1 MGPEGGRLRRAVRFA
16 SQPHGAWLILGAAMT
31 LATALILHAASG
43 ETFDID
49 EYFYFGRLV
58 EDAGTL
64 TQYHSLSLGYLLA
77 PYNGHLQLGGKLI
90 YEGLFALAGTNY
102 VVFELFNIAALCTSV
117 ALVFELTRHRVG
129 ALTALAPCVLLLF
142 LGFAAEVLLW
152 PFDLHTLVSLAAGL
166 GALLALRRGGR
177 RGDLLACGL
186 LIFSVATIELGLAI
200 LVGIAI
206 SVLLRPD
213 RLRRAWIFLL
223 PLVLYTAWWIWAS
236 RFHQSEIALSNLT
249 HLLKTYLDALAA
261 VSGALTGTSPVEP
274 GIYGTTVTGTSRA
287 LAVLAVIVIAIRL
300 WRGPVPRRFWVWLAV
315 LATYWGFLALAD
327 RAPEGSRYIF
337 AGAVGVLL
345 VGAEA
350 LHGRVSKRL
359 TAGIFIIVLIALP
372 ANVAQLLEGRDQDV
386 LHKDASVSRT
396 EFAMVEL
403 ARDRVE
409 PDYVVSSD
417 PRVAAAGGGLFIGL
431 PASAYLSGAERNGS
445 LAYSLAEL
453 RGQPEKLRRIADAAL
468 VGALGLSLQAATP
481 RAADKRGC
489 RTFTPGPSGS
499 PAHFPLPD
507 GRTFLEVHG
516 SQPAGVGLRRFASAG
531 SGVALAR
538 LRPGGWATI
547 AIPPDAAP
555 EPWQAIVG
563 GPVTAC
569 FAH

>member
-1 MGPEGGRLRRAVRFA
+1 MGAEGSRVRRLVDLIGRPR
-16 SQPHGAWLILGAAMT
+16 GAWLVLGAAMA
-31 LATALILHAASG
+31 LSAALILHAAAG

-49 EYFYFGRLV
+49 EYFYFGRMAY
-58 EDAGTL
+58 DAGQL
-64 TQYHSLSLGYLLA
+64 LQYHSLSVAYLLA

-90 YEGLFALAGTNY
+90 YEALFAIGGTNY
-102 VVFELFNIAALCTSV
+102 VVFVIFNIAALCTCV

-142 LGFAAEVLLW
+142 LGYADEVLLW

-166 GALLALRRGGR
+166 GALLALRRADR
-177 RGDLLACGL
+177 RGDALACAL
-186 LIFSVATIELGLAI
+186 LIFSIATIELGLAF

-223 PLVLYTAWWIWAS
+223 PLVLYAAWWIWA
-236 RFHQSEIALSNLT
+236 RHFQQSEIALSNLT
-249 HLLKTYLDALAA
+249 HLLQTYFGALAGVA
-261 VSGALTGTSPVEP
+261 GALTGTSPIEP
-274 GIYGTTVTGTSRA
+274 GSYGTTLTGTSRA
-287 LAVLAVIVIAIRL
+287 LAVLAVIAIAIRL
-300 WRGPVPRRFWVWLAV
+300 WRGPVPRRFWIWLAV

-327 RAPEGSRYIF
+327 RLPEGSRYIF
-337 AGAVGVLL
+337 AGSVGVLL
-345 VGAEA
+345 LGAEA
-350 LHGRVSKRL
+350 LHGRVSRRI
-359 TAGIFIIVLIALP
+359 TAGIFVVVLIALP
-372 ANVAQLLEGRDQDV
+372 ANLAQLLEGRGQDT
-386 LHKDASVSRT
+386 LHRDAPVSKT

-417 PRVAAAGGGLFIGL
+417 PRVIAAGGQLFIGL

-468 VGALGLSLQAATP
+468 VGALGLSLQAASPT
-481 RAADKRGC
+481 AADRREC

-499 PAHFPLPD
+499 PAHFRLPD
-507 GRTFLEVHG
+507 GSTFLEVHG
-516 SQPAGVGLRRFASAG
+516 SQPVGVGLRRFASAG

-538 LRPGGWATI
+538 LRPGGWAAI

-569 FAH
+569 FAR